1 MLTKVSL
8 IDGKGVE
15 KEVDTTADEL
25 VVVTDVALVPEL
37 SVPFLVD
44 FFG

>member
-1 MLTKVSL
+1 MLTTVSL
-8 IDGKGVE
+8 RDDKGME
-15 KEVDTTADEL
+15 EEVDTTADEL